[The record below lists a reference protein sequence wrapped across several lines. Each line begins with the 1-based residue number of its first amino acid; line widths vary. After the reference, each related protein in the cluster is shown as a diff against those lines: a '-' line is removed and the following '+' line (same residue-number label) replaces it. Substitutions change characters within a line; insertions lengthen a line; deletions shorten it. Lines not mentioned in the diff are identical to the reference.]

1 MELSPQEGR
10 TETRAASAQSSL
22 KELSTARIT
31 AHGAAFRAGP
41 ADRRRGAVIP
51 DALRGRLLLPGEVSN
66 NPQHRRVLVNELLGI
81 RYEAGVAVGDA
92 DGIGALIEVGEE
104 LIRLTPELCI
114 ELPRSRTPC
123 TAGLQ
128 FNSP

>member
-1 MELSPQEGR
+1 M
-10 TETRAASAQSSL
+10 
-22 KELSTARIT
+22 
-31 AHGAAFRAGP
+31 
-41 ADRRRGAVIP
+41 
-51 DALRGRLLLPGEVSN
+51 
-66 NPQHRRVLVNELLGI
+66 NELLGI